1 MGASA
6 VIKYPG
12 KVAIRRAVE
21 AARANGI
28 DVGSV
33 QVSPDGSI
41 RIIESVGGRLQDKID
56 VPGRAVPHR
65 RYWLDIPAA

>member
-41 RIIESVGGRLQDKID
+41 RIIDI
-56 VPGRAVPHR
+56 RAVPKQPVDEFER
-65 RYWLDIPAA
+65 WESRL

>member
-1 MGASA
+1 MGAHA
-6 VIKYPG
+6 RFKYPG

-33 QVSPDGSI
+33 EVAPDGSI
-41 RIIESVGGRLQDKID
+41 RIIDVRAIPKQPVDEFERWEGRL
-56 VPGRAVPHR
+56 
-65 RYWLDIPAA
+65 